1 MVNFAISNPTNEQ
14 IANGVAIAVTVA
26 NRINRT
32 QNSSSTGY
40 SAEEYDYRH
49 VYKAV
54 LEDLKRNN

>member
-1 MVNFAISNPTNEQ
+1 MSNPTNEQ

-32 QNSSSTGY
+32 QNSSSTAY